1 MRYFSDTSHLIS
13 AEMQKKRSSLEFER
27 HQCINRFQAKNDSG
41 LDLSRRGLKTW
52 PVELFN
58 LRQLESLDLS
68 LGISDNLAIWGCYE
82 SHQKGVN
89 MKK

>member
-1 MRYFSDTSHLIS
+1 MRYFSDTSDTSSHLIS
-13 AEMQKKRSSLEFER
+13 AEMQKRSSLEFQR
-27 HQCINRFQAKNDSG
+27 HQRHHFQAKNDPG

-68 LGISDNLAIWGCYE
+68 LGISDDLIDL
-82 SHQKGVN
+82 GVL
-89 MKK
+89 

>member
-1 MRYFSDTSHLIS
+1 MRYSDTSHIFTLDFSRHAKKDRFGIS
-13 AEMQKKRSSLEFER
+13 EASM
-27 HQCINRFQAKNDSG
+27 HHFQAKNDSG

-68 LGISDNLAIWGCYE
+68 LGISDDL
-82 SHQKGVN
+82 GVL
-89 MKK
+89 

>member
-1 MRYFSDTSHLIS
+1 MH
-13 AEMQKKRSSLEFER
+13 
-27 HQCINRFQAKNDSG
+27 HFQAKNDSG

-68 LGISDNLAIWGCYE
+68 LGISDFFWG
-82 SHQKGVN
+82 VL
-89 MKK
+89 